1 MATQKIVPMTSPK
14 ILSKTLFGNKERGE
28 GSRFAFIEMLTRFN
42 EPEYFIT
49 DAEKPDLLTRLPST
63 IFQSRDLQAALS
75 KQTALL
81 A

>member
-1 MATQKIVPMTSPK
+1 MATINIVPANSPK
-14 ILSKTLFGNKERGE
+14 ILSKVLFGNKARGE
-28 GSRFAFIEMLTRFN
+28 GSRFAFTEMTTRFN

-49 DAEKPDLLTRLPST
+49 DAEKPDLLTRLPSV

-75 KQTALL
+75 KQTELL